1 VKYLKNIIT
10 NIKGTYNYLVNDLT
24 LQDYKQLDGSNIRT
38 VHYIELIEDAS
49 IIFIII
55 MFIPFYITKYTFLY
69 KMKKFEEKYPE
80 DLI

>member
-10 NIKGTYNYLVNDLT
+10 NIKGSYNYLVNDLT

-55 MFIPFYITKYTFLY
+55 MFIPFYIAKYTFLY